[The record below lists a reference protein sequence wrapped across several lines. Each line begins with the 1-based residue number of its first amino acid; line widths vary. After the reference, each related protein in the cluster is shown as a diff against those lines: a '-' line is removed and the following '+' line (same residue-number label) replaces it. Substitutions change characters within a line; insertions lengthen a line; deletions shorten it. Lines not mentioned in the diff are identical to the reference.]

1 LIETDFGP
9 FRRAKQGPLTE
20 RRKHH
25 VEGKERGNVSVRL
38 TIDPLNQAERELT
51 ALGNDLGDEDI
62 AALAYELWQ
71 ARGCPGGSPDEDWYQ
86 AVEIL
91 RSRT

>member
-1 LIETDFGP
+1 MET
-9 FRRAKQGPLTE
+9 
-20 RRKHH
+20 
-25 VEGKERGNVSVRL
+25 RL
-38 TIDPLNQAERELT
+38 YPPTIDPHNQAGRELT
-51 ALGNDLGDEDI
+51 ALDDLGEEYI

-71 ARGCPGGSPDEDWYQ
+71 ARGCPDGSPDEDWYQ

>member
-1 LIETDFGP
+1 MSKE
-9 FRRAKQGPLTE
+9 K
-20 RRKHH
+20 RKA
-25 VEGKERGNVSVRL
+25 NPAICP
-38 TIDPLNQAERELT
+38 TIDPGDQAEREP
-51 ALGNDLGDEDI
+51 AAPGKDLEEEDI

-71 ARGCPGGSPDEDWYQ
+71 ARGCPDGSPDEDWYQ

>member
-1 LIETDFGP
+1 MS
-9 FRRAKQGPLTE
+9 
-20 RRKHH
+20 
-25 VEGKERGNVSVRL
+25 KERKNANSSVPL
-38 TIDPLNQAERELT
+38 TIDPRDQAERELIS
-51 ALGNDLGDEDI
+51 LGNDLGDQDI

-71 ARGCPGGSPDEDWYQ
+71 ARGCPDGSPDEDWYQ